1 LKKIVPD
8 LYKTTKIWG
17 PPGTGKTTELLG
29 ILKEKLDYG
38 YSKADVCLV
47 GYAKATATT
56 LQIRCRDEFNFKE
69 EELES
74 IRTIHALCKSAL
86 PKELQLLTSS
96 DKKYLNK
103 ILNWPKSDWA
113 TLEQYRKQ
121 IRKEEDPEDDDDDE
135 EKKKEEK
142 ERRKFLEN
150 KLELITKGRNTFK
163 YGDSWL
169 SVKYYFEEL
178 QENYQYNN
186 IHLDDLEFTYNTYK
200 DFKKAYGII
209 DFTDMLA
216 LTLAPD
222 IILPNYDILFVDEC
236 QDLNPLMWK
245 VLDKMFEGKGDKQIY
260 LAGDDDQC
268 IYGFNCA
275 DGNTLLRRKTTQ
287 PDIILPKSY
296 RLPKKIKDFSQ
307 SIITEIHSDFRKE
320 KEFTPKTKFL
330 NGKDTGEIVQGE
342 IIDLFDLEDIV
353 RDLSKEDWIMCAR
366 TGAWTFNFKKHLMEK
381 NVLWKSKG
389 PVGRGRD
396 FNYSIKDRVVEIL
409 TTWDNLKKGFT
420 VDGGK
425 ICDLIQLISTKFLNI
440 VKKEHLKGKSKS
452 FSSDLHYGRNDLL
465 TKNVFK
471 KDFSFDKDWFNFIFF
486 KQKHVSEASKFR
498 KGTAFNL
505 FSDNEEVQN
514 YIIEVWKKDPTL
526 RKSNITV
533 GTIHSVK
540 GREAT
545 NVIVCD
551 VWSSL
556 CMGNF
561 KNSTPF
567 FRREEIRCAYVA
579 VTRSGRT
586 LYMYRPACNSKSEDH
601 FPLLEREK
609 YDRT

>member
-1 LKKIVPD
+1 MKKIVPD

-17 PPGTGKTTELLG
+17 PPGTGKTTQLLK
-29 ILKEKLDYG
+29 ILKERLDYG

-47 GYAKATATT
+47 GYARATATT
-56 LQIRCRDEFNFKE
+56 LQDRCKNEFNFKE

-74 IRTIHALCKSAL
+74 IRTIHSLCKNAL

-96 DKKYLNK
+96 DKKYLNR

-113 TLEQYRKQ
+113 TLEQYRQQ
-121 IRKEEDPEDDDDDE
+121 IRKEDDPEDDNDDE
-135 EKKKEEK
+135 ERKQDER

-150 KLELITKGRNTFK
+150 KLEVIGKGLNTCT
-163 YGDSWL
+163 YGNSWR
-169 SVKYYFEEL
+169 SIKHYFEEL

-209 DFTDMLA
+209 DFTDMLS
-216 LTLAPD
+216 LTLEPN
-222 IILPNYDILFVDEC
+222 IILPNYEILFVDEC
-236 QDLNPLMWK
+236 QDLNPLMWR
-245 VLDKMFEGKGDKQIY
+245 VLDKMFEGRGNKQIY
-260 LAGDDDQC
+260 LAGDDDQS

-275 DGNTLLRRKTTQ
+275 DPDTFLHREATQ

-307 SIITEIHSDFRKE
+307 SIITEINPKFRKE

-330 NGKDTGEIVQGE
+330 NGRDTGEIVQGE
-342 IIDLFDLEDIV
+342 IIDIFELEDIAK
-353 RDLSKEDWIMCAR
+353 DLSKEDWIMCAR
-366 TGAWTFNFKKHLMEK
+366 TGAWTFNFKKHLVEK
-381 NVLWKSKG
+381 NILWKSKG

-396 FNYSIKDRVVEIL
+396 FNYSIKDKVVTVL
-409 TTWDNLKKGFT
+409 KTWEDLKKGFT
-420 VDGGK
+420 VDGGQ
-425 ICDLIQLISTKFLNI
+425 ICDLIQLTSAKFLKAI
-440 VKKEHLKGKSKS
+440 KKEHLKGKSKA
-452 FSSDLHYGRNDLL
+452 FSSDLSYGRNDVL
-465 TKNVFK
+465 TKNIFK
-471 KDFSFDKDWFNFIFF
+471 KDFSFDNDWFNFIFF
-486 KQKHVSEASKFR
+486 KQKHVSEASKAR
-498 KGTAFNL
+498 KGTAVHL

-526 RKSNITV
+526 RKSSITV

-545 NVIVCD
+545 NVVVCD

-579 VTRSGRT
+579 VTRSKRT
-586 LYMYRPACNSKSEDH
+586 LYMYRPACNSKYEDH

>member
-17 PPGTGKTTELLG
+17 PPGTGKTTQLLK
-29 ILKEKLDYG
+29 ILKERLDYG

-47 GYAKATATT
+47 GYARATATT
-56 LQIRCRDEFNFKE
+56 LQDRCKNEFNFKE

-74 IRTIHALCKSAL
+74 IRTIHSLCKNAL

-96 DKKYLNK
+96 DKKYLNR

-113 TLEQYRKQ
+113 TLEQYRQQ
-121 IRKEEDPEDDDDDE
+121 IRKEDDPEDDNDDE
-135 EKKKEEK
+135 ERKQDER

-150 KLELITKGRNTFK
+150 KLEVIGKGLNTCT
-163 YGDSWL
+163 YGNSWR
-169 SVKYYFEEL
+169 SIKHYFEEL

-209 DFTDMLA
+209 DFTDMLS
-216 LTLAPD
+216 LTLEPN
-222 IILPNYDILFVDEC
+222 IILPNYEILFVDEC
-236 QDLNPLMWK
+236 QDLNPLMWR
-245 VLDKMFEGKGDKQIY
+245 VLDKMFEGRGNKQIY
-260 LAGDDDQC
+260 LAGDDDQS

-275 DGNTLLRRKTTQ
+275 DPDTFLHREATQ

-307 SIITEIHSDFRKE
+307 SIITEINPKFRKE

-330 NGKDTGEIVQGE
+330 NGRDTGEIVQGE
-342 IIDLFDLEDIV
+342 IIDIFELEDIAK
-353 RDLSKEDWIMCAR
+353 DLSKEDWIMCAR
-366 TGAWTFNFKKHLMEK
+366 TGAWTFNFKKHLVEK
-381 NVLWKSKG
+381 NILWKSKG

-396 FNYSIKDRVVEIL
+396 FNYSIKDKVVTVL
-409 TTWDNLKKGFT
+409 KTWEDLKKGFT
-420 VDGGK
+420 VDGGQ
-425 ICDLIQLISTKFLNI
+425 ICDLIQLTSAKFLKAI
-440 VKKEHLKGKSKS
+440 KKEHLKGKSKA
-452 FSSDLHYGRNDLL
+452 FSSDLSYGRNDVL
-465 TKNVFK
+465 TKNIFK

-486 KQKHVSEASKFR
+486 KQKHVSEASKAR
-498 KGTAFNL
+498 KGTAVHL

-526 RKSNITV
+526 RKSSITV

-545 NVIVCD
+545 NVVVCD

-579 VTRSGRT
+579 VTRSKRT
-586 LYMYRPACNSKSEDH
+586 LYMYRPACNSKYEDH

>member
-1 LKKIVPD
+1 MKKIVPD

-17 PPGTGKTTELLG
+17 PPGTGKTTQLLK
-29 ILKEKLDYG
+29 ILKERLDYG

-47 GYAKATATT
+47 GYARATATT
-56 LQIRCRDEFNFKE
+56 LQDRCKNEFNFKE

-74 IRTIHALCKSAL
+74 IRTIHSLCKNAL

-96 DKKYLNK
+96 DKKYLNR

-113 TLEQYRKQ
+113 TLEQYRQQ
-121 IRKEEDPEDDDDDE
+121 IRKEDDPEDDNDDE
-135 EKKKEEK
+135 ERKQDER

-150 KLELITKGRNTFK
+150 KLEVIGKGLNTCT
-163 YGDSWL
+163 YGNSWR
-169 SVKYYFEEL
+169 SIKHYFEEL

-209 DFTDMLA
+209 DFTDMLS
-216 LTLAPD
+216 LTLEPN
-222 IILPNYDILFVDEC
+222 IILPNYEILFVDEC
-236 QDLNPLMWK
+236 QDLNPLMWR
-245 VLDKMFEGKGDKQIY
+245 VLDKMFEGRGNKQIY
-260 LAGDDDQC
+260 LAGDDDQS

-275 DGNTLLRRKTTQ
+275 DPDTFLHREATQ

-307 SIITEIHSDFRKE
+307 SIITEINPKFRKE

-330 NGKDTGEIVQGE
+330 NGRDTGEIVQGE
-342 IIDLFDLEDIV
+342 IIDIFELEDIAK
-353 RDLSKEDWIMCAR
+353 DLSKEDWIMCAR
-366 TGAWTFNFKKHLMEK
+366 TGAWTFNFKKHLVEK
-381 NVLWKSKG
+381 NILWKSKG

-396 FNYSIKDRVVEIL
+396 FNYSIKDKVVTVL
-409 TTWDNLKKGFT
+409 KTWEDLKKGFT
-420 VDGGK
+420 VDGGQ
-425 ICDLIQLISTKFLNI
+425 ICDLIQLTSAKFLKAI
-440 VKKEHLKGKSKS
+440 KKEHLKGKSKA
-452 FSSDLHYGRNDLL
+452 FSSDLSYGRNDVL
-465 TKNVFK
+465 TKNIFK

-486 KQKHVSEASKFR
+486 KQKHVSEASKAR
-498 KGTAFNL
+498 KGTAVHL

-526 RKSNITV
+526 RKSSITV

-545 NVIVCD
+545 NVVVCD

-579 VTRSGRT
+579 VTRSKRT
-586 LYMYRPACNSKSEDH
+586 LYMYRPACNSKYEDH